1 MKQIIMLA
9 VALFLTIAARAS
21 EGKPI
26 LDTLVV
32 TTTPQMH
39 CENCEKKIKQNIRFV
54 KGVKRID
61 ISVEEQRVTIIYDK
75 AKATYDDFVK
85 AFQRIG
91 YEICV
96 PKQED
101 TAPETGNSGCHRG
114 GSCCGKG
121 N

>member
-1 MKQIIMLA
+1 MKQFITLA
-9 VALFLTIAARAS
+9 VALFLTTAAWAS
-21 EGKPI
+21 EGKPV

-54 KGVKRID
+54 KGVKRINT
-61 ISVEEQRVTIIYDK
+61 SVEAQRVTIIYDK
-75 AKATYDDFVK
+75 AKATYEDFVK

-101 TAPETGNSGCHRG
+101 ADPETGGSGCHEG
-114 GSCCGKG
+114 GACCGNG